1 MMVEQRETLIEY
13 PCDFNIKAMGETS
26 AEFDATVVSIIREH
40 VEDIREGAVTT
51 KQSSGG
57 KFTSVTVNVY
67 VTSQLQV
74 DTIYRA
80 LSSHDLVK
88 YIL

>member
-1 MMVEQRETLIEY
+1 
-13 PCDFNIKAMGETS
+13 MGETS
-26 AEFDATVVSIIREH
+26 AAFDATVVSIVREH
-40 VEDIREGAVTT
+40 VEDVREDAVTT

-57 KFTSVTVNVY
+57 KFTSVTVSVY

>member
-1 MMVEQRETLIEY
+1 MVEQRETLIEY
-13 PCDFNIKAMGETS
+13 PCDFDIKAMGETS
-26 AEFDATVVSIIREH
+26 AEFDATVMRIIGEH
-40 VEDIREGAVTT
+40 VEEIREGALTT

-57 KFTSVTVNVY
+57 KFTSVTVTVY

>member
-1 MMVEQRETLIEY
+1 MMVEQSETLIEY